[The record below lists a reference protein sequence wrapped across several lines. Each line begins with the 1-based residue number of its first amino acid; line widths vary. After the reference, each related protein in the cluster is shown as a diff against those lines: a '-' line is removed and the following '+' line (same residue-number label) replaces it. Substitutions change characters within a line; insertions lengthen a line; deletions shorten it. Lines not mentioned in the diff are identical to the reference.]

1 MKENKEPKTQT
12 KNKKVIYVFWGIC
25 LIPFLIV
32 FSLLFFQP
40 EDSMPPVSMLD
51 NPPELQASLILA
63 ENGDTIGRYF
73 KVNRTSMTYANISP
87 YILDALISTED
98 ERFLEHSGVDFKAL
112 GRAIA
117 KAGKAG
123 GASTITQQ
131 LSKLIFTLQRRE
143 REELAKM
150 TGKNEEIDLND
161 NIFKRIGEKARENI
175 IATRLEKRFTKEE
188 IITMYLNQFDFLY
201 NAVGIE
207 NAAKIYFNK
216 TAKTVTKEE
225 AAMLV
230 GMCKNPSLYNPYTPK
245 IKNYERLIALDKGID
260 VSKVSRA
267 EIEEKRSKDSLRAVE
282 RRNQVLMQWLKN
294 SEKNNPAI
302 KNKLTRGEYDML
314 KTKPVI
320 LDYQRVDHKDGVAP
334 YFREA
339 LRKELT
345 ELFAKKNPD
354 GSLM

>member
-32 FSLLFFQP
+32 FSLLVFQP

-112 GRAIA
+112 GRAVG

-175 IATRLEKRFTKEE
+175 IATRLEKRFCFK
-188 IITMYLNQFDFLY
+188 
-201 NAVGIE
+201 
-207 NAAKIYFNK
+207 
-216 TAKTVTKEE
+216 
-225 AAMLV
+225 
-230 GMCKNPSLYNPYTPK
+230 CS
-245 IKNYERLIALDKGID
+245 
-260 VSKVSRA
+260 S
-267 EIEEKRSKDSLRAVE
+267 
-282 RRNQVLMQWLKN
+282 
-294 SEKNNPAI
+294 
-302 KNKLTRGEYDML
+302 
-314 KTKPVI
+314 
-320 LDYQRVDHKDGVAP
+320 
-334 YFREA
+334 
-339 LRKELT
+339 
-345 ELFAKKNPD
+345 
-354 GSLM
+354 